1 MTPAIPMP
9 EEEELNMKFAEL
21 VVRTE
26 AERNFRFFTV
36 GLGPFFFKFNFLIRG
51 CFLELCTTG
60 MRYRKC
66 KIAFWHRIL

>member
-26 AERNFRFFTV
+26 AEKNFPLFPA
-36 GLGPFFFKFNFLIRG
+36 GSAFFKFNYLIRG